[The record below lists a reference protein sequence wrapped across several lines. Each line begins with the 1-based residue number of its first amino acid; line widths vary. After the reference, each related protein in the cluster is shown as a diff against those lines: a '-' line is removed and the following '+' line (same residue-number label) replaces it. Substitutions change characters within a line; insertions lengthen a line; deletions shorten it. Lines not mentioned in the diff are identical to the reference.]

1 MKTPR
6 PLVIER
12 EGKVVGIFAS
22 TSCAARCIGVTDK
35 AVNLRITN
43 GMKRNNDIYRY
54 ATKEEAAIIRSIL
67 PAYPNENTPPLVEEL
82 RKARKPREKKPKK
95 ATEPV
100 EDKTELDGEK
110 YTLVSYEMTAE
121 RICITPCPY
130 REAPKPKVGSAA
142 CMRCGSF
149 HGRNRTTLQVACGAL
164 SWKPWMRT
172 KEQQINEKEKQP

>member
-1 MKTPR
+1 MKTPK

-35 AVNLRITN
+35 AVNVRIN
-43 GMKRNNDIYRY
+43 GGMRRSGEIYRY

-95 ATEPV
+95 TTEPV
-100 EDKTELDGEK
+100 GDKTELNGEK

-130 REAPKPKVGSAA
+130 RESPRPKVGSAA
-142 CMRCGSF
+142 CMKCGSF
-149 HGRNRTTLQVACGAL
+149 HGRNRSTLQVACGAL

-172 KEQQINEKEKQP
+172 KEQLQNDKEKD